1 MRHTEDADLRKQ
13 AGSVSLRRIL
23 GVAVPITLTM
33 VPPPDE
39 ALFKQFTL
47 ASGRT
52 YRPNFNRGGR
62 VTVNLEAD
70 AVELQR
76 EGWSRET

>member
-13 AGSVSLRRIL
+13 AGSVALRRIL
-23 GVAVPITLTM
+23 GVAVPVAITM

-47 ASGRT
+47 SSGRT
-52 YRPNFNRGGR
+52 YRPNFARGGR
-62 VTVNLEAD
+62 VTVDLEAD
-70 AVELQR
+70 AAELQR
-76 EGWSRET
+76 EGWSREK